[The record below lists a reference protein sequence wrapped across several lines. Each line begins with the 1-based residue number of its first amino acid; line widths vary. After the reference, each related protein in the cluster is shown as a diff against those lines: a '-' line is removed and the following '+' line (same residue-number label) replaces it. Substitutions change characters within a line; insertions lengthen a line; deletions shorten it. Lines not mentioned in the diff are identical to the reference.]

1 MLIINFHSSSLI
13 TFLQLAIHV
22 LPCYIVSCK
31 SSSQFIVLK
40 AFIFPLMIII
50 SNNMGLKEEE
60 DQQKLAQNTI
70 MNIETHLGVSMDT
83 AMTVSIV
90 NLLW

>member
-1 MLIINFHSSSLI
+1 
-13 TFLQLAIHV
+13 
-22 LPCYIVSCK
+22 
-31 SSSQFIVLK
+31 
-40 AFIFPLMIII
+40 
-50 SNNMGLKEEE
+50 MGLKEEE

-70 MNIETHLGVSMDT
+70 MNIETHVGVSMDT